1 MSIIGY
7 YFRIKKISGDP
18 NAVAKFS
25 VREITGTLVNLLD
38 AKRELSSYENFWVN
52 RLYTA
57 FRERK
62 SKLSLNFKEFM
73 ELHNK
78 LIAHF
83 DLVAPYYKFSG
94 NPNLKI
100 TVLLEGGKT
109 DFRRRAK
116 MLLDNYE
123 IFNDK
128 WFELH
133 QEFYEIFHIDKELD

>member
-1 MSIIGY
+1 
-7 YFRIKKISGDP
+7 
-18 NAVAKFS
+18 
-25 VREITGTLVNLLD
+25 
-38 AKRELSSYENFWVN
+38 
-52 RLYTA
+52 
-57 FRERK
+57 
-62 SKLSLNFKEFM
+62 M

-78 LIAHF
+78 LVAHF

-100 TVLLEGGKT
+100 TALLEGGKA

-133 QEFYEIFHIDKELD
+133 REFYDVFHADKEVD